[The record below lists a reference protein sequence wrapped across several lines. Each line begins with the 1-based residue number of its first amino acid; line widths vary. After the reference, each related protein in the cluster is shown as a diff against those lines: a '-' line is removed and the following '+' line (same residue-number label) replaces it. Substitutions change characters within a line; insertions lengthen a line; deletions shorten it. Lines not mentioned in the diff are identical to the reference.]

1 MGRVQVVKHWQKA
14 KDSRQMENRVMLSFC
29 VHQTNSRMGVTYN
42 IRFMTLETTFRYMM
56 QKSDAVWAEIV

>member
-1 MGRVQVVKHWQKA
+1 M
-14 KDSRQMENRVMLSFC
+14 DNRVMLSFC
-29 VHQTNSRMGVTYN
+29 VHQTNSRRGFTYN